1 MNNFKKLACWA
12 YLLWAILSWVFLP
25 SAAANQKNERIVS
38 LAPSITES
46 LYFLD
51 CIGFVV
57 GVTDYDT
64 FPPEVSKIQSVGG
77 NINPSLEKILN
88 LKPDLVIGEKI
99 FHHDLLKR
107 LRTFNIDTLEL
118 TLHHRLNDV
127 REAFFTIAAKIDK
140 TMKATEVWEEI
151 EKGLEERKLLASKNH
166 KKPVSMLVVVW
177 HDPLI
182 VAGGWSYISDIME
195 SLGITNTAGSK
206 RFSFPVMS
214 KEELLSFNPDVI
226 FLVQASKGMSITARD
241 FISIMGDLPIKAK
254 NGGIVSF
261 EAEVLLHPGPRV
273 LESADM
279 LIKALNRASKEERSL
294 R

>member
-1 MNNFKKLACWA
+1 
-12 YLLWAILSWVFLP
+12 
-25 SAAANQKNERIVS
+25 
-38 LAPSITES
+38 
-46 LYFLD
+46 
-51 CIGFVV
+51 
-57 GVTDYDT
+57 
-64 FPPEVSKIQSVGG
+64 
-77 NINPSLEKILN
+77 
-88 LKPDLVIGEKI
+88 
-99 FHHDLLKR
+99 
-107 LRTFNIDTLEL
+107 
-118 TLHHRLNDV
+118 
-127 REAFFTIAAKIDK
+127 
-140 TMKATEVWEEI
+140 
-151 EKGLEERKLLASKNH
+151 
-166 KKPVSMLVVVW
+166 MLVVVW

-195 SLGITNTAGSK
+195 AVGIRNTAGSK

-279 LIKALNRASKEERSL
+279 LIKALNRASGRNVPSDEIKKKDFSEIELTSL
-294 R
+294 VDVVFQLIIFSS

>member
-1 MNNFKKLACWA
+1 MD
-12 YLLWAILSWVFLP
+12 
-25 SAAANQKNERIVS
+25 
-38 LAPSITES
+38 SI
-46 LYFLD
+46 D
-51 CIGFVV
+51 FVV

-151 EKGLEERKLLASKNH
+151 EKGLEERKLLASKII
-166 KKPVSMLVVVW
+166 K
-177 HDPLI
+177 
-182 VAGGWSYISDIME
+182 
-195 SLGITNTAGSK
+195 
-206 RFSFPVMS
+206 
-214 KEELLSFNPDVI
+214 NPC
-226 FLVQASKGMSITARD
+226 RC
-241 FISIMGDLPIKAK
+241 
-254 NGGIVSF
+254 
-261 EAEVLLHPGPRV
+261 
-273 LESADM
+273 
-279 LIKALNRASKEERSL
+279 
-294 R
+294 

>member
-1 MNNFKKLACWA
+1 MSNFKKQACLA
-12 YLLWAILSWVFLP
+12 YLLWAILSWVFIP
-25 SAAANQKNERIVS
+25 SATADQKYERIVS

-51 CIGFVV
+51 SIDFVV

-140 TMKATEVWEEI
+140 TMKATKVWEEI

-195 SLGITNTAGSK
+195 AVGITNTAGSK